1 MTAKPKRAQLFT
13 HRVVHSLGEA
23 DRPQDDVVK
32 QLAAA
37 AQRWTQAQAQ
47 GTSTTLGQQLSC
59 ALVTATVN
67 SWVRQMPIDLL
78 VALVKHHLWTPQQGV
93 VCAYQIAHPQRRFQ
107 ALRGLLPYLPLAVL
121 SHVLPKLLREMPP
134 PLGDSGTLLLEL
146 AGYLPTQITP
156 LLLEGIHALPDCA
169 TRARSL
175 VSLAPHLPEGLRHHT
190 CQAGID
196 LAMSLTDPIE
206 RVKLLAQ
213 LVPILSGTLKET
225 VAQQAINET
234 LQLTDQTA
242 QAQLLV
248 QLAPDLTPELRNCI
262 FWVAG
267 KLRQEEHRLEVF
279 LGLLPYLAEPSH
291 TKAQKRCLRMIR
303 ELPNNGD
310 RVRCLL
316 KLVPHLSEPR
326 LLKVVIIARDV
337 QYDVHRA
344 RLLTGLAP
352 HVPEIMQAQL
362 IQAARRIRDPLYRAQ
377 ALTQLIPYVLEPLKQ
392 LQLFRKAQTAI
403 QQINPQ
409 DYNESASGQDYYL
422 DWLRSL
428 VNLQQSLSPNVRA
441 EMLQAI
447 QAIADPWARLAV
459 LAELPL
465 AEQKPFLAD
474 IWVAVSEMPPNPQ
487 RRQLMQ
493 ALLPWV
499 IRQEIDVNWDR
510 WLTDPDWDCWAA
522 AIPKPLL
529 PRALARV
536 RTLNDRAMQA
546 LSIAHLAKYLLEAD
560 HQASLPTPLIPLP
573 ELAPTPPLAPMPD
586 RLPVVLQSPL
596 PNPPRSREHLAQDL
610 RPNSA
615 LAKIWLAATHASPIE
630 VDGSL
635 WEAGLAELESLY
647 WLTDQADLGFAYLT
661 DLLPKV
667 PRSVWPRVMH
677 LILLLAPS
685 PIAAQTEM
693 AQLVSAL
700 ANLAPADLEQL
711 WSDLRPVLEQCD
723 RVRLLAG
730 LVALAPIIQQLGGT
744 VAVQDLMQTIQELN

>member
-23 DRPQDDVVK
+23 DRPHSDVVK
-32 QLAAA
+32 QLADA
-37 AQRWTQAQAQ
+37 AQGWTQAQAQ
-47 GTSTTLGQQLSC
+47 GTAITLGQQLRW
-59 ALVTATVN
+59 ALMIATVN

-93 VCAYQIAHPQRRFQ
+93 VCAYQIAHPRRRLQ
-107 ALRGLLPYLPLAVL
+107 ALRGLLPYLPIAVL
-121 SHVLPKLLREMPP
+121 SHVLPKLLQELPP
-134 PLGDSGTLLLEL
+134 SSQDSASHLLDL
-146 AGYLPTQITP
+146 AGHLPTQLTP
-156 LLLEGIHALPDCA
+156 MVLEAIHALPDCA

-175 VSLAPHLPEGLRHHT
+175 VSIAPYLPEGLRQYT

-196 LAMSLTDPIE
+196 LATSLTDPIE

-213 LVPILSGTLKET
+213 LVPILSGSHKEAI
-225 VAQQAINET
+225 AQQALNET
-234 LQLTDQTA
+234 LQLADQAA
-242 QAQLLV
+242 QAKLLV
-248 QLAPDLTPELRNCI
+248 QLAPDLPLELRNCV

-267 KLRQEEHRLEVF
+267 KLRQANHRLEVF

-377 ALTQLIPYVLEPLKQ
+377 ALTQLMPYVLEPLKQ
-392 LQLFRKAQTAI
+392 LQLFQKAQKAI

-409 DYNESASGQDYYL
+409 DYNEAASCQDYYL

-428 VNLQQSLSPNVRA
+428 VNLRPSLSANVRA
-441 EMLQAI
+441 EVLQAI
-447 QAIADPWARLAV
+447 QAIANPQARLAV
-459 LAELPL
+459 VAELPL
-465 AEQKPFLAD
+465 AEQKPFLAG
-474 IWVAVSEMPPNPQ
+474 IWAVVSEMPPKPQ
-487 RRQLMQ
+487 RRHLMQ
-493 ALLPWV
+493 ALLPWI
-499 IRQEIDVNWDR
+499 IRQEIEVNWDR

-522 AIPKPLL
+522 AIPKAFL

-536 RTLNDRAMQA
+536 RTLNDRAIQA
-546 LSIAHLAKYLLEAD
+546 LSITHLAKYLLEAD
-560 HQASLPTPLIPLP
+560 HQATLPTPLIPLP
-573 ELAPTPPLAPMPD
+573 ELAPTPPLAATEHRPS
-586 RLPVVLQSPL
+586 VALQSPL
-596 PNPPRSREHLAQDL
+596 PSQPRSWASLAEDL

-615 LAKIWLAATHASPIE
+615 LAKIWLAATHVPALE
-630 VDGSL
+630 TDQGL
-635 WEAGLAELESLY
+635 WKAGLAELESLY
-647 WLTDQADLGFAYLT
+647 WLTDQTDLGFAYLT
-661 DLLPKV
+661 DLLPTV
-667 PRSVWPRVMH
+667 PRSAWPQAIY

-685 PIAAQTEM
+685 PIAAQTEI
-693 AQLVSAL
+693 AQWVPTLT
-700 ANLAPADLEQL
+700 NLAPADLEQL
-711 WSDLRPVLEQCD
+711 WSDLRPVFEQCD
-723 RVRLLAG
+723 RVRLLTG
-730 LVALAPIIQQLGGT
+730 LVALAPMIQQLGTT
-744 VAVQDLMQTIQELN
+744 VAIQELIQAIQELH